1 VQNKFAQVE
10 NNAYLYNEPKNPYNM
25 KSFKVRFH
33 LAKGINF
40 MKWQITSPCGN
51 IEYFDPVETQLTL
64 KGCVLKN
71 HKKVAQTIFNG
82 ANKTVCAWVLC
93 EEIEINTLGNFVQAD
108 NKDQS
113 NRVRYN
119 PRVTPNWVF
128 DGVVVDGCKFEQL
141 VSVDRGLYITK

>member
-1 VQNKFAQVE
+1 
-10 NNAYLYNEPKNPYNM
+10 M

-33 LAKGINF
+33 LAKGANF

-51 IEYFDPVETQLTL
+51 IEYFDPIDTQLTL

-113 NRVRYN
+113 NKVRYN
-119 PRVTPNWVF
+119 PRVTPNWVY

-141 VSVDRGLYITK
+141 VSVDRGLYITEK

>member
-1 VQNKFAQVE
+1 
-10 NNAYLYNEPKNPYNM
+10 M

-33 LAKGINF
+33 LAKGVNF
-40 MKWQITSPCGN
+40 MKWQVSSPDGN
-51 IEYFDPVETQLTL
+51 IEYFTPTETQLTL

-82 ANKTVCAWVLC
+82 ANKTVCAWILC
-93 EEIEINTLGNFVQAD
+93 DEIHINTIAPFKQAD

-119 PRVTPNWVF
+119 PRVIPNWVYE
-128 DGVVVDGCKFEQL
+128 GKVVDGHRFNEL
-141 VSVDRGLYITK
+141 VSVDTGLYVTI